1 MIVGGSSLLE
11 TATSD
16 SDLDIIF
23 LLPNRCLIPNVV
35 KECNECKS
43 NLNSGRFCQEHDFIF
58 GDGEDTFNS
67 TMKKLENDM
76 EDLKVLNKNF
86 VYC

>member
-23 LLPNRCLIPNVV
+23 LLPNRCLIPNEV
-35 KECNECKS
+35 KECNECK
-43 NLNSGRFCQEHDFIF
+43 LDFNSGRFCQEHDFIF
-58 GDGEDTFNS
+58 GDGVDTFNS

-76 EDLKVLNKNF
+76 EDLKVFNKNY
-86 VYC
+86 VY